1 MMAAG
6 SPGGTADPTPSQAPT
21 LSAASDA
28 TKVSSQRRS
37 EPLLAAGLEFGP
49 YRIER
54 LLGRGGM
61 GEVYAAEERDTGR
74 RLAIKILGER
84 LTDAAV
90 RARFLREGRLAAAL
104 SHPNTVY
111 VFGTDEIDGR
121 PVIAMELTEGGNL
134 ERMVKD
140 EGPLDPTKAV
150 DAILQVVAGLAA
162 AAEAGVLHRDVKP
175 SNCFVELDG
184 AIKVGDFGLSISTTA
199 RDQSQLTTAGTFLGT
214 PAFASPEQLR
224 GDDLDVRSDIY
235 SVGAT
240 LYFLLTGRAP
250 FAGATVLQI
259 ASRALNE
266 RPDPLHEV
274 RPGVPKELSALALR
288 CLAKLPEER
297 FADYAELRRSL
308 EKFSSITPIP
318 ATPGD
323 RFAAGFTDMLIA
335 MTVAAASLVVIH
347 GDATLKSLK
356 NHAEGT
362 GHSITGHVLGNA
374 VGEAVLLSLLAIG
387 GLILYFA
394 VSEGR
399 WGASVGKLAFGLRV
413 TKTTGGQAGWA
424 RAFARA
430 VLFCAAPTV
439 AYAVEA
445 AGAPRAIRIFLT
457 WAGVALLFATAR
469 RSNGYAAV
477 HDLMTGTRLVNVRAR
492 RQTAPLASPLESV
505 DESTLS
511 MLGPYHVLERAGGD
525 LIEAYDAR
533 LQRRVW
539 IWSTTY
545 VREPISNARRDM
557 RRRARPR
564 WLAGKRGPDENWD
577 AFERV
582 AGAPF
587 LELTRNPVPWKD
599 AGYWLDDLADEIVR
613 GLDDGTLPELA
624 LDRIWIGADGR
635 ARLLDWAV
643 PLPATERRVGGQ
655 TKPLPAQESSAQPFL
670 LAAAQAVLR
679 GTGEPRSTGTW
690 PLSLSL
696 DARNFFDR
704 LERGFYE
711 TPRAIA
717 AELTEVLSSPG
728 VISLARR
735 LAQLGLCLML
745 LAMLVLLTVE
755 IPARN
760 LGTSTGWRT
769 MGWLMAAG
777 VGVAVG
783 TFSRGGLSMWIA
795 GIAVVDAR
803 GKRASL
809 PSALVRTLL
818 LWTPVLCLALTPT
831 STMTNI
837 AVVAAGNIAL
847 AIGGVWSVLAPQRRL
862 QDRLAGTYLV
872 PVA

>member
-1 MMAAG
+1 
-6 SPGGTADPTPSQAPT
+6 
-21 LSAASDA
+21 
-28 TKVSSQRRS
+28 
-37 EPLLAAGLEFGP
+37 
-49 YRIER
+49 
-54 LLGRGGM
+54 
-61 GEVYAAEERDTGR
+61 
-74 RLAIKILGER
+74 
-84 LTDAAV
+84 LTDAPA

-140 EGPLDPTKAV
+140 EGPLEPTKAV

-162 AAEAGVLHRDVKP
+162 AAEGGVLHRDVKP

-184 AIKVGDFGLSISTTA
+184 TIKVGDFGLSISTTA
-199 RDQSQLTTAGTFLGT
+199 RDQSELTTAGTFLGT
-214 PAFASPEQLR
+214 PSFASPEQLR
-224 GDDLDVRSDIY
+224 GDELDVRSDIY

-308 EKFSSITPIP
+308 EKVSSLTPIP

-323 RFAAGFTDMLIA
+323 RFAAGFADMLIA
-335 MTVAAASLVVIH
+335 MPVAAAASLIVIH
-347 GDATLKSLK
+347 GDATQKS
-356 NHAEGT
+356 
-362 GHSITGHVLGNA
+362 HSNLAHVLGNA
-374 VGEAVLLSLLAIG
+374 VGGAMLMSLPAIG
-387 GLILYFA
+387 VLILYFA

-430 VLFCAAPTV
+430 VLLCAAPMV
-439 AYAVEA
+439 AYVVEA
-445 AGAPRAIRIFLT
+445 AGAPRAMRTFLT

-477 HDLMTGTRLVNVRAR
+477 HDLITGTRLVNVRAR
-492 RQTAPLASPLESV
+492 RQTAPLASPLEPV
-505 DESTLS
+505 DESALS

-545 VREPISNARRDM
+545 VREPISTARRDS

-564 WLAGKRGPDENWD
+564 WLAGKRGPDESWD
-577 AFERV
+577 AFEHV

-587 LELTRNPVPWKD
+587 LELTRNPVPWRD
-599 AGYWLDDLADEIVR
+599 AGYWLDDLADEMVR

-643 PLPATERRVGGQ
+643 PLPATERLVGELA
-655 TKPLPAQESSAQPFL
+655 KPLPAQESSAQPFL
-670 LAAAQAVLR
+670 LAAAEAVLR

-717 AELTEVLSSPG
+717 AELTQVLSSPG

-735 LAQLGLCLML
+735 LAQLGLCLVL

-760 LGTSTGWRT
+760 LETSTGLRT

-783 TFSRGGLSMWIA
+783 TFSRGGLSMRIA

-803 GKRASL
+803 GRRASL
-809 PSALVRTLL
+809 PRAFVRTLL
-818 LWTPVLCLALTPT
+818 LWTPMLCLALTPM
-831 STMTNI
+831 STVTNI
-837 AVVAAGNIAL
+837 VVVAAGNIAL
-847 AIGGVWSVLAPQRRL
+847 SIGGVWSVLAPQRRL
-862 QDRLAGTYLV
+862 QDRLAGTYMV
-872 PVA
+872 PAA